1 MILREFQN
9 GKVSLCSLKINQDT
23 TKNVKSQILKNISFC
38 LEKDDF
44 LTKTVIFQ
52 NSNFYIFFV
61 VSRLIFELHRP
72 TLPFWNCQNVYFEY
86 ANR

>member
-38 LEKDDF
+38 LEKDF
-44 LTKTVIFQ
+44 
-52 NSNFYIFFV
+52 
-61 VSRLIFELHRP
+61 
-72 TLPFWNCQNVYFEY
+72 
-86 ANR
+86 